1 MADNSS
7 LNIGSSA
14 ASESGKQKSVNS
26 NGDKS
31 GITLT
36 RVIAWVVIISF
47 CFTTL
52 ITVLFL
58 FALPV
63 MMYEMLQSFFD
74 DVKEIMEQYH
84 LELQSGVDVFS
95 AVKNLFLGVTEA
107 LFKNVWGAIKSF
119 FPSTKETSDVDSDR
133 TISEIDKESFSEDGE
148 EMLIA
153 QQEDAQMNTLKKCIE
168 ETQKAVESRT
178 DDIEEAIMNDS
189 SNSPKNIIA
198 GIFKDRFNSSYG
210 GSVWNEAVAS
220 SSLEAAAKTYYIY
233 CPPSISVSA
242 LRLSQMDAARLMA
255 IYTVVRGA
263 NIRDMRLS
271 DYQKWLGYRPD
282 YFLPF
287 FRNFS
292 RNQVKLDIGLGANNP
307 HIDKWIG
314 TCMPQYLFDQV
325 KFEKNNFGKEIS
337 SITGKKSCAAID
349 LLLTLDCPNVYEVV
363 PVFNE
368 TPKTV
373 YVEVTKDAPPPST
386 DDPDAPPPTPTTEL
400 VECQVS
406 VFEVTY
412 MCNIT
417 IGKRDVEEMLDYLG
431 IMGTP
436 GALEPQVTPA
446 PVTPGD
452 TGEEGELPPEPDPET
467 ALPEPEDPNANV
479 MPPSLVSPSPQPS
492 DFVEPAP

>member
-14 ASESGKQKSVNS
+14 ASESGKQESVNS

-31 GITLT
+31 GLTLT

-168 ETQKAVESRT
+168 ETQKAVES
-178 DDIEEAIMNDS
+178 
-189 SNSPKNIIA
+189 
-198 GIFKDRFNSSYG
+198 IF
-210 GSVWNEAVAS
+210 
-220 SSLEAAAKTYYIY
+220 
-233 CPPSISVSA
+233 
-242 LRLSQMDAARLMA
+242 
-255 IYTVVRGA
+255 
-263 NIRDMRLS
+263 
-271 DYQKWLGYRPD
+271 
-282 YFLPF
+282 
-287 FRNFS
+287 
-292 RNQVKLDIGLGANNP
+292 
-307 HIDKWIG
+307 
-314 TCMPQYLFDQV
+314 
-325 KFEKNNFGKEIS
+325 
-337 SITGKKSCAAID
+337 
-349 LLLTLDCPNVYEVV
+349 
-363 PVFNE
+363 
-368 TPKTV
+368 
-373 YVEVTKDAPPPST
+373 
-386 DDPDAPPPTPTTEL
+386 
-400 VECQVS
+400 
-406 VFEVTY
+406 
-412 MCNIT
+412 
-417 IGKRDVEEMLDYLG
+417 
-431 IMGTP
+431 
-436 GALEPQVTPA
+436 
-446 PVTPGD
+446 
-452 TGEEGELPPEPDPET
+452 
-467 ALPEPEDPNANV
+467 
-479 MPPSLVSPSPQPS
+479 
-492 DFVEPAP
+492 